1 MWSTLRSSWEQ
12 TSPAP
17 TPEDDLT
24 TRADHNLS
32 SEDRARLAAEAAS
45 AKQGDDIVIL
55 QVGEVLA
62 IVDVFVITSA
72 PNTRQVATI
81 AEEVEDRIKAAGGGG
96 PLRIEGT
103 DDNRWV
109 LLDFG
114 DVVVHVF
121 LQEVREFYELER
133 LWSDVPQQRWEETA

>member
-1 MWSTLRSSWEQ
+1 M
-12 TSPAP
+12 
-17 TPEDDLT
+17 
-24 TRADHNLS
+24 
-32 SEDRARLAAEAAS
+32 
-45 AKQGDDIVIL
+45 IL

-109 LLDFG
+109 LLDYG
-114 DVVVHVF
+114 DIVVHVF

-133 LWSDVPQQRWEETA
+133 LWSDVPQQRWVETA